1 MKKNTATSFLIIAC
15 LILVTG
21 IAMAAFSDKGGNLT
35 TGITAGT
42 NATDLSH
49 NPVLTIDGQ
58 LVQTKVLQN
67 SQGIVDLDLTL
78 KAMAVAV
85 DAVKCK
91 TRHVDMVIVLDKSGS
106 MHGPKINNARRS
118 IIALL
123 ADLSPED
130 RFSLITYAN
139 GVQQHSG
146 LIPVTPSNR
155 DLLETRVRQTRAG
168 GGTNLG
174 AGLQA
179 GINVLLSSTR
189 QGNIG
194 KVILISDGLANQ
206 GITAPKDLGQMASLA
221 VEKEFTISTAG
232 VGADFNEQLMAAIAD
247 QGTGRYYYL
256 ENPDAF
262 AAVFQ
267 EEFNNARVLAA
278 RSVKVRIPLPSGV
291 TLVSASGYPVKT
303 ENGCALF
310 YPGNLR
316 SGQTR
321 KLYLSFKLPT
331 DAVQTFNIKDIQVEY
346 VHNDIHYTADLDNS
360 FQIACIRDA
369 QKVAASIDREKWIK
383 KVIKSDFNRLK
394 EEVALDIKTGQKE
407 NALERI
413 EGYHS
418 RQNTVNAAVGS
429 AEVADNL
436 DKDVGELRD
445 TVQDTFSGKPAAVQR
460 KQKINAKALQY
471 EGYQGQRSL
480 Q

>member
-1 MKKNTATSFLIIAC
+1 MKKNTASSFLIIAC

-35 TGITAGT
+35 TGT
-42 NATDLSH
+42 NSADLSG

-58 LVQTKVLQN
+58 LVQTKILQN

-78 KAMAVAV
+78 KARSVA
-85 DAVKCK
+85 AASAKCK
-91 TRHVDMVIVLDKSGS
+91 TQHVDMVIVLDKSGS
-106 MHGPKINNARRS
+106 MHGAKINNARRS

-130 RFSLITYAN
+130 RFSLVTYAN

-146 LIPVTPSNR
+146 LLPVTPSNR
-155 DLLETRVRQTRAG
+155 ELLETWVRQTRAG

-174 AGLQA
+174 AGLRA
-179 GINVLLSSTR
+179 GINVLLSSAR

-206 GITAPKDLGQMASLA
+206 GNTDPADLGQMASVA

-232 VGADFNEQLMAAIAD
+232 VGADFNEQLMSAIAD

-262 AAVFQ
+262 AAVFH
-267 EEFNNARVLAA
+267 EEFNNARGLAA
-278 RSVKVRIPLPSGV
+278 RSVKVRVPLPAGV

-316 SGQTR
+316 SGQVR
-321 KLYLSFKLPT
+321 KLYLSFKLAT
-331 DAVQTFNIKDIQVEY
+331 HAVETFTIKDIQVEY
-346 VHNDIHYTADLDNS
+346 VHNDSHYTADLNNS

-369 QKVAASIDREKWIK
+369 RKVTASIDRDKWIQ
-383 KVIKSDFNRLK
+383 KVIKSDFSRLK

-407 NALERI
+407 KALERI
-413 EGYHS
+413 EQYHS
-418 RQNTVNAAVGS
+418 RQNTVNASVGS
-429 AEVADNL
+429 PEVADNL
-436 DKDVGELRD
+436 DRDVGKLRD
-445 TVQDTFSGKPAAVQR
+445 TVKDTFSGKPAAVQR
-460 KQKINAKALQY
+460 KQKTNAKALQY
-471 EGYQGQRSL
+471 EGYQGQRSI

>member
-1 MKKNTATSFLIIAC
+1 MKKNTASSFLIIAC

-35 TGITAGT
+35 TGT
-42 NATDLSH
+42 NSADLSG

-58 LVQTKVLQN
+58 LVQTKILQN

-78 KAMAVAV
+78 KARSVA
-85 DAVKCK
+85 AASAKCK
-91 TRHVDMVIVLDKSGS
+91 TQHVDMVIVLDKSGS
-106 MHGPKINNARRS
+106 MHGAKINNARRS

-130 RFSLITYAN
+130 RFSLVTYAN

-146 LIPVTPSNR
+146 LLPVTPSNR
-155 DLLETRVRQTRAG
+155 ELLETWVRQTRAG

-174 AGLQA
+174 AGLRA
-179 GINVLLSSTR
+179 GINVLLSSAR

-206 GITAPKDLGQMASLA
+206 GITDPADLGQMASVA

-232 VGADFNEQLMAAIAD
+232 VGADFNEQLMSAIAD

-256 ENPDAF
+256 ENPGAF
-262 AAVFQ
+262 AAVFH
-267 EEFNNARVLAA
+267 EEFNNARGLAL
-278 RSVKVRIPLPSGV
+278 RSVKVRVPLPAGV

-316 SGQTR
+316 SGQVR

-331 DAVQTFNIKDIQVEY
+331 HTVQTFDLKDIQVEY
-346 VHNDIHYTADLDNS
+346 VHNDSHYTADLNNS
-360 FQIACIRDA
+360 FQITCIRDA
-369 QKVAASIDREKWIK
+369 QKVAASIDRDKWIQ
-383 KVIKSDFNRLK
+383 KVIKSDFSRLK

-407 NALERI
+407 KALERI
-413 EGYHS
+413 EQYHS
-418 RQNTVNAAVGS
+418 RQNTVNASVGS
-429 AEVADNL
+429 PEVADNL
-436 DKDVGELRD
+436 DRDVGKLRD
-445 TVQDTFSGKPAAVQR
+445 TVKDTFSGKPAAVQR
-460 KQKINAKALQY
+460 KQKTNAKVLQY
-471 EGYQGQRSL
+471 EGYQGQRSI